1 MIQPI
6 ILAAGKGTRM
16 KSDLPKVLHELGN
29 KIFLRHVVDA
39 VFAAEK
45 LSDPLIVVGE
55 HENQIKDALGDSHS
69 YVRQDVQR
77 GTAHAVKICEPHL
90 KNEVNSI
97 IVLYGDH
104 PLITSESLDKIADS
118 HIENN
123 PAITFFTTTVPSF
136 EGWYS
141 AFSSF
146 GRIERHSNSIK
157 IIEKK
162 DATPEQLQITELNP
176 GIYCFDAAWLWDAL
190 SQVRPDNAAGEYYLT
205 DLIALAVSHKKPI
218 KTLYLPPE
226 EALGINT
233 PEDLQVA
240 KGLIQ
245 SIL

>member
-16 KSDLPKVLHELGN
+16 KSDLPKVLHELGE
-29 KIFLRHVVDA
+29 KTFLRHVVDA

-45 LSDPLIVVGE
+45 LSNPLIVVGE
-55 HENQIKDALGDSHS
+55 HENQIKDAIGDSHG

-90 KNEVNSI
+90 KNKANSI

-104 PLITSESLDKIADS
+104 PLITSKSLDKIAE
-118 HIENN
+118 HHLENN

-146 GRIERHSNSIK
+146 GRIERSNDSVK

-162 DATPEQLQITELNP
+162 DAIPEQLQITELNP
-176 GIYCFDAAWLWDAL
+176 GIYCFNAEWLWSSL
-190 SQVRPDNAAGEYYLT
+190 PQIKPNNAAGEYYLT
-205 DLIALAVSHKKPI
+205 DLIALAVKHKKPI

-233 PEDLQVA
+233 PEDLKVA
-240 KGLIQ
+240 EGL
-245 SIL
+245 L

>member
-16 KSDLPKVLHELGN
+16 KSDLPKVLHELGD

-55 HENQIKDALGDSHS
+55 YENQIKEAIGDSHS
-69 YVRQDVQR
+69 YIRQDVQR

-90 KNEVNSI
+90 KGKANSI

-104 PLITSESLDKIADS
+104 PLITSKSLDKIAK
-118 HIENN
+118 HHLENK
-123 PAITFFTTTVPSF
+123 PAITFFTTIVPSF

-146 GRIERHSNSIK
+146 GRIERNSDSIK

-162 DATPEQLQITELNP
+162 DATPDQLQITELNP
-176 GIYCFDAAWLWDAL
+176 GIYCFNTEWLWSSL
-190 SQVRPDNAAGEYYLT
+190 PQIQSNNAAGEYYLT
-205 DLIALAVSHKKPI
+205 DLIGLAVSHKKPI
-218 KTLYLPPE
+218 ETMYLPPE

-233 PEDLQVA
+233 PEELKIA
-240 KGLIQ
+240 EGLIL
-245 SIL
+245 SAV

>member
-1 MIQPI
+1 
-6 ILAAGKGTRM
+6 M
-16 KSDLPKVLHELGN
+16 KSDLPKVLHKLGD
-29 KIFLRHVVDA
+29 KIFLRRVVDA

-55 HENQIKDALGDSHS
+55 RENLIKEAIGDSHS

-77 GTAHAVKICEPHL
+77 GTAHAVKICKPHL
-90 KNEVNSI
+90 KNKANSI

-104 PLITSESLDKIADS
+104 PLITSESLDKIAES
-118 HIENN
+118 HIKNN
-123 PAITFFTTTVPSF
+123 PAITFFTTIVPSF

-146 GRIERHSNSIK
+146 GRIERNSDSIK

-176 GIYCFDAAWLWDAL
+176 GIYCFNAEWLWSSL
-190 SQVRPDNAAGEYYLT
+190 PKIQPNNAAGEYYLT
-205 DLIALAVSHKKPI
+205 DLVALAITYNKSI
-218 KTLYLPPE
+218 EILNLPPE

-233 PEDLQVA
+233 PEELKIA
-240 KGLIQ
+240 EGLIL
-245 SIL
+245 SAV